1 MAWLD
6 VTPTDYRNYAA
17 PSRPRSV
24 FGQLSFVDGLVD
36 LGLQLLFFAV
46 KSAFHRTYCKHS
58 KYRRT
63 AKNQLTDTTGNCSNH
78 PRLCSTTKRKG
89 GQQ

>member
-1 MAWLD
+1 MGTSMAWLD

-36 LGLQLLFFAV
+36 LGLQLLFFCGQERFSQNLLQAFEI
-46 KSAFHRTYCKHS
+46 SAHRKKLIDRHHG
-58 KYRRT
+58 K
-63 AKNQLTDTTGNCSNH
+63 L
-78 PRLCSTTKRKG
+78 
-89 GQQ
+89 